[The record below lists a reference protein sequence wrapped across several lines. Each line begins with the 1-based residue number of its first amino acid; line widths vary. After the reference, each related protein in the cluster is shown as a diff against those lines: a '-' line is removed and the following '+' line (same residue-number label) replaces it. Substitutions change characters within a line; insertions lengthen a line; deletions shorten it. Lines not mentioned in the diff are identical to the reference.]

1 MKIFVNVKQLGKRR
15 NAVEDKEV
23 LLDAVP
29 GTVAELIVA
38 IVIRQVEEYNERLEQ
53 NDLLKY
59 LTDEEIKDRATT
71 GKVSFEFNYND
82 PCPGRRK
89 MAVKI
94 VTEKSEI
101 ARLTK
106 IYKNLPPNKFA
117 VAQGLIVQA
126 ARLRVRL
133 NQLWED
139 IQENGETERFT
150 QSEKTEPYERERPAA
165 RLFTSTDKNYQAII
179 KQLNELTPPS
189 SNEGK
194 LKELMRDG

>member
-1 MKIFVNVKQLGKRR
+1 
-15 NAVEDKEV
+15 
-23 LLDAVP
+23 
-29 GTVAELIVA
+29 
-38 IVIRQVEEYNERLEQ
+38 
-53 NDLLKY
+53 
-59 LTDEEIKDRATT
+59 
-71 GKVSFEFNYND
+71 
-82 PCPGRRK
+82 

-106 IYKNLPPNKFA
+106 INKNLPPNKFA

>member
-1 MKIFVNVKQLGKRR
+1 ME
-15 NAVEDKEV
+15 A
-23 LLDAVP
+23 
-29 GTVAELIVA
+29 
-38 IVIRQVEEYNERLEQ
+38 
-53 NDLLKY
+53 
-59 LTDEEIKDRATT
+59 
-71 GKVSFEFNYND
+71 
-82 PCPGRRK
+82 
-89 MAVKI
+89 KI

-101 ARLTK
+101 ERLTK
-106 IYKNLPPNKFA
+106 IYQNLPPNKFA

>member
-1 MKIFVNVKQLGKRR
+1 
-15 NAVEDKEV
+15 
-23 LLDAVP
+23 
-29 GTVAELIVA
+29 
-38 IVIRQVEEYNERLEQ
+38 
-53 NDLLKY
+53 
-59 LTDEEIKDRATT
+59 
-71 GKVSFEFNYND
+71 
-82 PCPGRRK
+82 
-89 MAVKI
+89 MAAKI

-150 QSEKTEPYERERPAA
+150 GAVRTGKTGGQTVHFDGQE
-165 RLFTSTDKNYQAII
+165 LSGNYQTA
-179 KQLNELTPPS
+179 K
-189 SNEGK
+189 
-194 LKELMRDG
+194 

>member
-1 MKIFVNVKQLGKRR
+1 
-15 NAVEDKEV
+15 
-23 LLDAVP
+23 
-29 GTVAELIVA
+29 
-38 IVIRQVEEYNERLEQ
+38 
-53 NDLLKY
+53 
-59 LTDEEIKDRATT
+59 
-71 GKVSFEFNYND
+71 
-82 PCPGRRK
+82 

-133 NQLWED
+133 NQLWAK
-139 IQENGETERFT
+139 
-150 QSEKTEPYERERPAA
+150 KTEPYERERPAA

>member
-1 MKIFVNVKQLGKRR
+1 
-15 NAVEDKEV
+15 
-23 LLDAVP
+23 
-29 GTVAELIVA
+29 
-38 IVIRQVEEYNERLEQ
+38 
-53 NDLLKY
+53 
-59 LTDEEIKDRATT
+59 
-71 GKVSFEFNYND
+71 
-82 PCPGRRK
+82 
-89 MAVKI
+89 MAAKI

-101 ARLTK
+101 ERLTK

-189 SNEGK
+189 SNDGK

>member
-1 MKIFVNVKQLGKRR
+1 
-15 NAVEDKEV
+15 
-23 LLDAVP
+23 
-29 GTVAELIVA
+29 
-38 IVIRQVEEYNERLEQ
+38 
-53 NDLLKY
+53 
-59 LTDEEIKDRATT
+59 
-71 GKVSFEFNYND
+71 
-82 PCPGRRK
+82 

-150 QSEKTEPYERERPAA
+150 QSEKTEPYERERP
-165 RLFTSTDKNYQAII
+165 FTSTDKNYQAII